1 MQTALIDC
9 PGKFVSLVEWLG
21 RMRASDLFLLLLRVR
36 GEEVTNGGLDCA
48 LFVRLAIE
56 PAQNILVGVAVELQP
71 EKLCILRSVSGI
83 RVLVTIINL
92 LSTR

>member
-1 MQTALIDC
+1 M
-9 PGKFVSLVEWLG
+9 FLG
-21 RMRASDLFLLLLRVR
+21 GVGRKGESFRPFLLLLRVR
-36 GEEVTNGGLDCA
+36 GEEVTNGGFDCA

-71 EKLCILRSVSGI
+71 EKLCIFRSVSGI
-83 RVLVTIINL
+83 RILVTIIDL

>member
-1 MQTALIDC
+1 M
-9 PGKFVSLVEWLG
+9 
-21 RMRASDLFLLLLRVR
+21 LLLRVR
-36 GEEVTNGGLDCA
+36 VEEVTDGGFDCA

-56 PAQNILVGVAVELQP
+56 PAQNILVGVAVEFQP
-71 EKLCILRSVSGI
+71 EKLCILRGVSGI

>member
-1 MQTALIDC
+1 MGKQQTERMAVRTALIDC

-21 RMRASDLFLLLLRVR
+21 RVR
-36 GEEVTNGGLDCA
+36 GEEVTNGGFDCA

-56 PAQNILVGVAVELQP
+56 PAQDILVGVAVELQP
-71 EKLCILRSVSGI
+71 EKLCILRSVSGV

>member
-1 MQTALIDC
+1 M
-9 PGKFVSLVEWLG
+9 
-21 RMRASDLFLLLLRVR
+21 LLLRVR
-36 GEEVTNGGLDCA
+36 VEEVTDGGFDCA

-56 PAQNILVGVAVELQP
+56 PGQNILIGVAVELQP

>member
-1 MQTALIDC
+1 MGKQQTERMAVRTALIDC
-9 PGKFVSLVEWLG
+9 PGKFVSLVELVG
-21 RMRASDLFLLLLRVR
+21 RVR
-36 GEEVTNGGLDCA
+36 GEEVTNGGFDCA

-71 EKLCILRSVSGI
+71 EKLCIFRSVSGV

>member
-1 MQTALIDC
+1 MGKQQTERMAVQTALIDC

-21 RMRASDLFLLLLRVR
+21 RVR
-36 GEEVTNGGLDCA
+36 GEEVTNGGFDCA

-71 EKLCILRSVSGI
+71 EKLCILRSVSGV
-83 RVLVTIINL
+83 RVLVTIINF

>member
-1 MQTALIDC
+1 MGKQQTERMAVRTALIDC

-21 RMRASDLFLLLLRVR
+21 RVR
-36 GEEVTNGGLDCA
+36 GEEVTNGGFDCA

-71 EKLCILRSVSGI
+71 EKLCILRSVSGV

-92 LSTR
+92 LSAR

>member
-1 MQTALIDC
+1 MGKQQTERMAVQTALIDC

-21 RMRASDLFLLLLRVR
+21 RVR
-36 GEEVTNGGLDCA
+36 GEEVTNGGFDCA

-56 PAQNILVGVAVELQP
+56 PAKNILVGVAVELQP

>member
-1 MQTALIDC
+1 MGKQQTERMAVQAALIDC

-21 RMRASDLFLLLLRVR
+21 RVR
-36 GEEVTNGGLDCA
+36 GEEVTNGRFDCA

-56 PAQNILVGVAVELQP
+56 PAKNILVGVAVELQP
-71 EKLCILRSVSGI
+71 EKLCILRSVSGV

>member
-1 MQTALIDC
+1 MGKQQTERMAVRTALIDC

-21 RMRASDLFLLLLRVR
+21 RVR
-36 GEEVTNGGLDCA
+36 GEEVTNGGFDCA
-48 LFVRLAIE
+48 LFVQLAIE
-56 PAQNILVGVAVELQP
+56 PAQDILVGVAVELQP
-71 EKLCILRSVSGI
+71 EKLCILRSVSGV

>member
-1 MQTALIDC
+1 MGKQQTERMAVRTALIDC

-21 RMRASDLFLLLLRVR
+21 RVR
-36 GEEVTNGGLDCA
+36 GEEVTNGGFDCA

-71 EKLCILRSVSGI
+71 EKLCILRSVSGV

>member
-21 RMRASDLFLLLLRVR
+21 RVR
-36 GEEVTNGGLDCA
+36 GEEVTNGGFDCA
-48 LFVRLAIE
+48 LFVQLAIE
-56 PAQNILVGVAVELQP
+56 PAQDILVGVAVELQP
-71 EKLCILRSVSGI
+71 EKLCILRSVSGV
-83 RVLVTIINL
+83 RVLVTVFNL

>member
-1 MQTALIDC
+1 MGKQQTERMAVQTALIDC

-21 RMRASDLFLLLLRVR
+21 RVR
-36 GEEVTNGGLDCA
+36 GEEVTNGGFDCA

-56 PAQNILVGVAVELQP
+56 PVQNILVGVAVELQP

-83 RVLVTIINL
+83 RVLVTIFNL
-92 LSTR
+92 FSAR

>member
-1 MQTALIDC
+1 MGKQQTERMAVQTALIDC

-21 RMRASDLFLLLLRVR
+21 RVR
-36 GEEVTNGGLDCA
+36 GEEVTNGGFDCA

-71 EKLCILRSVSGI
+71 EKLCILRSVSGV

-92 LSTR
+92 LSNR

>member
-1 MQTALIDC
+1 MGKQQTERMAVRTALIDC

-21 RMRASDLFLLLLRVR
+21 RVR
-36 GEEVTNGGLDCA
+36 GEEVTNGGFDCA

-56 PAQNILVGVAVELQP
+56 PAQDILVGVAVELQP
-71 EKLCILRSVSGI
+71 EKLCILRSVSGV
-83 RVLVTIINL
+83 RVLVTIFNL

>member
-1 MQTALIDC
+1 MGKQQTERMAVRTALIDC

-21 RMRASDLFLLLLRVR
+21 RVR
-36 GEEVTNGGLDCA
+36 GEEVTNGGFDCA

-56 PAQNILVGVAVELQP
+56 PAQDILVGVAVELQP

-92 LSTR
+92 LSAR

>member
-1 MQTALIDC
+1 MR
-9 PGKFVSLVEWLG
+9 VEK
-21 RMRASDLFLLLLRVR
+21 
-36 GEEVTNGGLDCA
+36 VTDGGFDCA
-48 LFVRLAIE
+48 LFFRLAIE